1 MNDTSAWL
9 PDIKLRFNIEHPNLE
24 ECYAEGYRYAL
35 AELSEQEN
43 PFREGTCEFEQ
54 WQEGWWAGFYGEEPL
69 YDLDSSA
76 LSDEDNESDDLIA
89 AANDGLFSI
98 HNKSFLMKVLRI
110 TGAIAASALVGYQ
123 VLDLVA

>member
-1 MNDTSAWL
+1 MNDTSALL

-24 ECYAEGYRYAL
+24 ECYADGYQCAL
-35 AELSEQEN
+35 AELGEQEN
-43 PFREGTCEFEQ
+43 PFRQGTSEYEQ

-69 YDLDSSA
+69 YDLDA
-76 LSDEDNESDDLIA
+76 TTFAKDEEEKPAAA

-98 HNKSFLMKVLRI
+98 HNKSFLVNVLRI
-110 TGAIAASALVGYQ
+110 TGAIAASAFVGYQ